1 MQGLLAQQQQSPQQP
16 PQQQTQRKPKQAK
29 DSQETYDIFASLIQ
43 KFVFGDAYDGIA
55 KMLKSGQIQESMA
68 FVLGGII
75 DKTVNASIVSGKK
88 LPPKVIVQAG
98 MELAKWLSEI
108 AQKEG
113 LLSKEEEKQ
122 VTENAFYHGMARF
135 AQTAKEDALSPE
147 EAQQYVQLLQMIG
160 GQNQQ
165 EPQEMTNERSVS

>member
-1 MQGLLAQQQQSPQQP
+1 MQGLLAQSQQTPPQQP
-16 PQQQTQRKPKQAK
+16 PKKLKQAK
-29 DSQETYDIFASLIQ
+29 ESQETYDIFASLIQ
-43 KFVFGDAYDGIA
+43 KFVFGDAYEGIA
-55 KMLKSGQIQESMA
+55 KMLKSGQIQEKMA

-75 DKTVNASIVSGKK
+75 DKTVNASVVSGKK

-98 MELAKWLSEI
+98 MELARWLSEI

-113 LLSKEEEKQ
+113 VLSKEEEKQ

-135 AQTAKEDALSPE
+135 AQSAKEDALSPE

-160 GQNQQ
+160 GKQPQ
-165 EPQEMTNERSVS
+165 QEMTNERPIS